1 MIKRVL
7 IANRGEIAL
16 RIIRACRELGIET
29 VAVYSLADAES
40 LHCKFADKA
49 VCIGPANPKESYLYV
64 PNIVSA
70 AEITGCDAVHPGY
83 GFLSENA
90 DFAEIC
96 KKHQLTFIG
105 PEPKIITLMGDKSE
119 ARAAMTAAGV
129 PVVPGTPPLNSVEEA
144 IRCAEK
150 IGYPLII
157 KASGG
162 GGGKGM
168 RIVRDRAGLKSSFEI
183 AKNEARMAFN
193 NDEVYMEKYIEH
205 ARHIEFQII
214 ADNHG
219 NAVHLGERDC
229 SIQRRHQKLVEESPS
244 MFLTDELRRKMGDIA
259 VKVVKSVKY
268 TSAGTIEFIMDENK
282 NYYFMEMNSRIQVEH
297 PVTEMVTCIDLLKE
311 QILVAGGAK
320 LSFKQSDVKFRGYA
334 IECRICAEDPA
345 NHFMPQVGTIANYIP
360 CGGPFIR
367 VDTHVYSGYSIPPH
381 YDSMIAKV
389 IAWGD
394 TRKEAI
400 TRMKRALSE
409 ARFEGLT
416 VNIAFFEKLLNNE
429 KFIKGDITTNF
440 IESMEV

>member
-16 RIIRACRELGIET
+16 RIIRACRELGVET
-29 VAVYSLADAES
+29 VAVYSEADAES
-40 LHCKFADKA
+40 LHCKLADHA

-64 PNIVSA
+64 PNIISA

-90 DFAEIC
+90 DFADIC

-129 PVVPGTPPLNSVEEA
+129 PIVPGTAPLESLKRALSEA
-144 IRCAEK
+144 NK

-168 RIVRDRAGLKSSFEI
+168 RIVRNDSDLSSSFDI
-183 AKNEARMAFN
+183 AKNEARMAFS
-193 NDEVYMEKYIEH
+193 NDEVYMEKYIER

-214 ADNHG
+214 ADNYG

-244 MFLTDELRRKMGDIA
+244 VFLTDELRRKMGDIA
-259 VKVVKSVKY
+259 VRVVKSVKY
-268 TSAGTIEFIMDENK
+268 TNAGTIEFIMDENK

-297 PVTEMVTCIDLLKE
+297 PVTEMVTSIDLL
-311 QILVAGGAK
+311 
-320 LSFKQSDVKFRGYA
+320 
-334 IECRICAEDPA
+334 
-345 NHFMPQVGTIANYIP
+345 
-360 CGGPFIR
+360 
-367 VDTHVYSGYSIPPH
+367 
-381 YDSMIAKV
+381 
-389 IAWGD
+389 
-394 TRKEAI
+394 
-400 TRMKRALSE
+400 
-409 ARFEGLT
+409 
-416 VNIAFFEKLLNNE
+416 
-429 KFIKGDITTNF
+429 
-440 IESMEV
+440 

>member
-29 VAVYSLADAES
+29 VAVYSQADAES
-40 LHCKFADKA
+40 LHCKLADKA

-64 PNIVSA
+64 PNIISA

-90 DFAEIC
+90 DFADIC

-129 PVVPGTPPLNSVEEA
+129 PIVPGTPPLESIEEA
-144 IRCAEK
+144 LRHAETV
-150 IGYPLII
+150 GYPLII

-168 RIVRDRAGLKSSFEI
+168 RIVRDRAELKSSFEI
-183 AKNEARMAFN
+183 AKNEARMAFS

-214 ADNHG
+214 ADNYG

-244 MFLTDELRRKMGDIA
+244 VFLTDELRRKMGDIA

-297 PVTEMVTCIDLLKE
+297 PVTEMVTCIDLVKE

-320 LSFKQSDVKFRGYA
+320 LSFKQSDIKFRGYA

-345 NHFMPQVGTIANYIP
+345 NHFMPQVGTIVNYIP

-381 YDSMIAKV
+381 YDSMIAKI
-389 IAWGD
+389 IAWGE

-400 TRMKRALSE
+400 TRMKRALAE
-409 ARFEGLT
+409 VRFEGLT

-429 KFIKGDITTNF
+429 KFLKGDITTNF
-440 IESMEV
+440 IASMGV